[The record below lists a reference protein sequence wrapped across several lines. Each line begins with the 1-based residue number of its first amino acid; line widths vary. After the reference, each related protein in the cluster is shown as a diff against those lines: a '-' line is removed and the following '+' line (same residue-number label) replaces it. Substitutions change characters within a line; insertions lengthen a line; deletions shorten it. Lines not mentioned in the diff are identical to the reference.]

1 LKYEEEYE
9 LALESFSR
17 AQALDPTWK
26 DPEQKE
32 KQLIK
37 YLDSVQ
43 ELVSLKGKLKGKKLQ
58 QMVQVRSGDSFQLIL
73 QVVVCKGTNIQKEKC
88 VCVCAR
94 ARACACIHTYVHA

>member
-1 LKYEEEYE
+1 MFCCKALKYENEYE

-17 AQALDPTWK
+17 AQALDPTWEAPQK
-26 DPEQKE
+26 KE

-58 QMVQVRSGDSFQLIL
+58 QMVQVKYGHVSSLFGETLLVQRSH
-73 QVVVCKGTNIQKEKC
+73 IQEKIC
-88 VCVCAR
+88 E
-94 ARACACIHTYVHA
+94 